1 MVCEALGDS
10 KLVSDI
16 AGTKY
21 EPDKVIMGN
30 GVASIV
36 AGLFGSMAK
45 TTYSESC
52 GLCRATKH
60 TSKESILICGLIYLV
75 MAFVP
80 AVSYVIGLIPGAALA
95 GMLLYLFSMVGVQKM
110 SDVTLK
116 DEHEVSVA
124 TIGLAAFFLAPQ
136 LVPNVSQ
143 IAVGMAAM
151 VLTHIILLVVEK
163 FTKGK

>member
-1 MVCEALGDS
+1 
-10 KLVSDI
+10 
-16 AGTKY
+16 
-21 EPDKVIMGN
+21 
-30 GVASIV
+30 
-36 AGLFGSMAK
+36 
-45 TTYSESC
+45 
-52 GLCRATKH
+52 
-60 TSKESILICGLIYLV
+60 